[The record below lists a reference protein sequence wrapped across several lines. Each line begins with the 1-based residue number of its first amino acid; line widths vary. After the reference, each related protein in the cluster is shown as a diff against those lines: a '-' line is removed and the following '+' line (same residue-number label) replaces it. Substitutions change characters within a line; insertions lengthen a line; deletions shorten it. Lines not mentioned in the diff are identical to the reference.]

1 MYHLSRFCDFIFHIF
16 GTIGVV
22 VVTAGGVA
30 GIIITE
36 ALQVSSQSGQ
46 YNKAGQKS
54 SVAIKDSPVIL
65 DSVPRFSTY
74 IVILI

>member
-1 MYHLSRFCDFIFHIF
+1 MLIR
-16 GTIGVV
+16 VV
-22 VVTAGGVA
+22 EEELAA

-36 ALQVSSQSGQ
+36 ALHVSSHSGQ

-65 DSVPRFSTY
+65 DSVP

>member
-1 MYHLSRFCDFIFHIF
+1 MHYMFHHGEANYDNRCTTCFITEQPI
-16 GTIGVV
+16 T
-22 VVTAGGVA
+22 
-30 GIIITE
+30 ITE
-36 ALQVSSQSGQ
+36 ALHVSSQSGQ

-65 DSVPRFSTY
+65 DSVP